1 MSGARRM
8 LWRTEGFMRKN
19 TLVTLGASIAFG
31 VLSIVLARGWIN
43 GAIKDELDS
52 APSVKAAIFTPPKQ
66 ATAKILVA
74 DVDLNFGDSL
84 SPQSLRMVD
93 MPEDLVPAGSFSNFD
108 ALFGEDGKPVA
119 VLSFMGMNEPVLD
132 YKVTGPGGRRALSAM
147 LDEGM
152 RAVSIR
158 VNEVAGVGGF
168 VLPGDHVDILL
179 TRDMSSGQQDSKFQ
193 TETLLQNVR
202 VLGTDQ
208 NANQGSSQ
216 VNVVNTVTLEVTPEH
231 AQKLR
236 LASDL
241 GALSLTLRRSA
252 SLDITP
258 DLVITEKTLKSG
270 ATQPK
275 VNRYRAPKR
284 AAPVA
289 KAPVQET
296 DQVAKVTIIRSGQK
310 SEVAVL
316 RDTETSGASPAPAMP
331 DTLDLVGAPV
341 TPAPSE
347 EG

>member
-1 MSGARRM
+1 
-8 LWRTEGFMRKN
+8 MRKN
-19 TLVTLGASIAFG
+19 TIVTLGASIAFG

-43 GAIKDELDS
+43 GAIKDELDL
-52 APSVKAAIFTPPKQ
+52 APTAKAAIFTPPKA
-66 ATAKILVA
+66 ATVKILVA
-74 DVDLNFGDSL
+74 DVDLNFGDML
-84 SPQSLRMVD
+84 APQSLRMVD
-93 MPEDLVPAGSFSNFD
+93 MPEDLVPAGSFSNYD
-108 ALFGEDGKPVA
+108 ALFGEDGRPVA

-132 YKVTGPGGRRALSAM
+132 YKVTGPGGRRALSAI

-168 VLPGDHVDILL
+168 ILPGDHVDVLL
-179 TRDMSSGQQDSKFQ
+179 TRDMATSQQDPQFQ
-193 TETLLQNVR
+193 TETLLQNLR

-208 NANQGSSQ
+208 NADQGSSQ

-241 GALSLTLRRSA
+241 GALSLTLRKTA

-258 DLVITEKTLKSG
+258 DVVMTEKTLKSG
-270 ATQPK
+270 GTKPK
-275 VNRYRAPKR
+275 VNHYRAPAR
-284 AAPVA
+284 PAPVA
-289 KAPVQET
+289 KAPVVET
-296 DQVAKVTIIRSGQK
+296 EQVAKVTIIRSGTR
-310 SEVAVL
+310 SEVAVRRD
-316 RDTETSGASPAPAMP
+316 RDTSQNSTPSKSAPAMP

-341 TPAPSE
+341 TPASTE

>member
-1 MSGARRM
+1 
-8 LWRTEGFMRKN
+8 MRKN
-19 TLVTLGASIAFG
+19 TIVTLGASIAFG

-52 APSVKAAIFTPPKQ
+52 APSVKAAIYTPPKM
-66 ATAKILVA
+66 ATVKILVA

-93 MPEDLVPAGSFSNFD
+93 MPEDLVPAGSFSNYD
-108 ALFGEDGKPVA
+108 TLFGPDGKPVA

-132 YKVTGPGGRRALSAM
+132 YKVTGPGGRRALSAI

-179 TRDMSSGQQDSKFQ
+179 TRDMATAQQESKFQ
-193 TETLLQNVR
+193 TETLLQNIR

-258 DLVITEKTLKSG
+258 DIVMTEKTLKTG
-270 ATQPK
+270 GTQPK
-275 VNRYRAPKR
+275 VNRYRAPNRAPKR
-284 AAPVA
+284 RAVVA
-289 KAPVQET
+289 KAPVQDT
-296 DQVAKVTIIRSGQK
+296 DQVAKVTIIRSGKK

-316 RDTETSGASPAPAMP
+316 RDTEISGNTAAPAMP

-341 TPAPSE
+341 TPASTE

>member
-1 MSGARRM
+1 
-8 LWRTEGFMRKN
+8 MRKN
-19 TLVTLGASIAFG
+19 TIVTLGASIAFG

-52 APSVKAAIFTPPKQ
+52 APSVKAAIFTAPKP
-66 ATAKILVA
+66 ATVKILVA
-74 DVDLNFGDSL
+74 DVDLNFGDSV
-84 SPQSLRMVD
+84 SPQSLRLVD
-93 MPEDLVPAGSFSNFD
+93 MPEDLVPAGSFTNFD
-108 ALFGEDGKPVA
+108 ALFGEDGQPVA

-132 YKVTGPGGRRALSAM
+132 YKVTGPGGRRALSG
-147 LDEGM
+147 LLGEGM

-179 TRDMSSGQQDSKFQ
+179 TRDMSKGQQEAQFQ

-208 NANQGSSQ
+208 NANQGSAQ
-216 VNVVNTVTLEVTPEH
+216 VNVVKTVTLEVTPEQ

-258 DLVITEKTLKSG
+258 DIVMTENTLKDG
-270 ATQPK
+270 ASRPK
-275 VNRYRAPKR
+275 VNRYRARPARKT
-284 AAPVA
+284 AAKPPV
-289 KAPVQET
+289 KET
-296 DQVAKVTIIRSGQK
+296 EQVATVTIIRSGKK

-316 RDTETSGASPAPAMP
+316 RDTETSAASPAPSMP

-341 TPAPSE
+341 TPASPE